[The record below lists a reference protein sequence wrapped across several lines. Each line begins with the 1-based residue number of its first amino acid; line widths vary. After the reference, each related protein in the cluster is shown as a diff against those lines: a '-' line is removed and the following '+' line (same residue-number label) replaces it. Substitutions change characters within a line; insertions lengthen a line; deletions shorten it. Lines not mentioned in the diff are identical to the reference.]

1 LCEFEKNRYQ
11 NLEFNY
17 SNDISGLKM
26 IILNAQMNSFFV
38 LRHNVSIPQDL
49 EADVLKGFYE
59 NSNAILFNFYKDRLE
74 QVNYAALADVYGDLT
89 GFEASNN
96 KIHIDDYIDN
106 EQYETNEIINIGF
119 ALVKLVQNLWNKLR
133 DDECTIILSSD
144 LESEFGSNATL
155 SFHKKRTNE
164 ILMDSLDDCSQ
175 AVFICGNND
184 LIYANI

>member
-1 LCEFEKNRYQ
+1 
-11 NLEFNY
+11 
-17 SNDISGLKM
+17 M
-26 IILNAQMNSFFV
+26 ILLSSQMNTFF
-38 LRHNVSIPQDL
+38 LSRHDVPLPSLL
-49 EADVLKGFYE
+49 ELMILEGFYE
-59 NSNAILFNFYKDRLE
+59 DSNAIVFNFYKDRLE
-74 QVNYAALADVYGDLT
+74 QVNYKAIADVYGDLT

-106 EQYETNEIINIGF
+106 EQYRMNEIINIGF

-155 SFHKKRTNE
+155 SFHKKRINE
-164 ILMDSLDDCSQ
+164 IYMDSLDDCSQ

-184 LIYANI
+184 LISPPI

>member
-1 LCEFEKNRYQ
+1 MDAFFLSRYDVQ
-11 NLEFNY
+11 LPSILE
-17 SNDISGLKM
+17 LM
-26 IILNAQMNSFFV
+26 I
-38 LRHNVSIPQDL
+38 L
-49 EADVLKGFYE
+49 EGFYE
-59 NSNAILFNFYKDRLE
+59 DSDAIVFNFYKDRLE
-74 QVNYAALADVYGDLT
+74 QVNYAAIVDVYGDLT

-155 SFHKKRTNE
+155 SFHKKRINE
-164 ILMDSLDDCSQ
+164 ILMDDLEDCIQ
-175 AVFICGNND
+175 PIFICDNTD
-184 LIYANI
+184 SIAR